1 MTGGS
6 FDGLSHD
13 MFSSLDQA
21 DFTVQVESGDE
32 IEVQLD
38 VDRDLGV
45 CGIA

>member
-1 MTGGS
+1 MAGGT

-13 MFSSLDQA
+13 IFSSLDQA
-21 DFTVQVESGDE
+21 NFTVELESGDVV
-32 IEVQLD
+32 EVQVD